1 MTTTEDLYQQAN
13 ETYVEYA
20 RRAALASLERA
31 GLRAVVDLALAAR
44 DEMTADGEALAQL
57 VRDVR
62 DRRSHSV
69 TIDGVLIA
77 PCDTYGRVEARHAQ
91 KPQPW
96 EVLREAADALE
107 DRPRD
112 WVNWRS
118 TRDRLRNEADRL
130 EAKHQ
135 AAQEKAAAEAE
146 REKLIEQAARLTV
159 RGVGKRWESITES
172 GRRDARGIAVV
183 LVDAGWRPAPT
194 TDGGAA

>member
-91 KPQPW
+91 ETQPW
-96 EVLREAADALE
+96 EVLREAAQIYERRWPARTTGGD
-107 DRPRD
+107 
-112 WVNWRS
+112 
-118 TRDRLRNEADRL
+118 LRIAADRL
-130 EAKHQ
+130 EAEHR
-135 AAQEKAAAEAE
+135 AEQEKAAAEAE
-146 REKLIEQAARLTV
+146 REKLIEQAARAMAAKHNPDIEWDAMSEYT
-159 RGVGKRWESITES
+159 KESFIT
-172 GRRDARGIAVV
+172 GARALWDI
-183 LVDAGWRPAPT
+183 GWRPAPES
-194 TDGGAA
+194 DGGEQE